1 MATLTE
7 KNNRNNVAD
16 DIGEAIQTANGSN
29 SKIQLLSCDFSVDLW
44 GFIVSC
50 FH

>member
-7 KNNRNNVAD
+7 KKNRNNVAD

-44 GFIVSC
+44 GFTVSC